1 MNDVLKERWCNMGLL
16 VLVLALILAVALVL
30 ITKEGPLV
38 QGGAGLVGLILIGVC
53 LIALLLVLAGL
64 WPGFTGRAQDHLVDS
79 TVKAFL
85 VGLVNY
91 AFLGAIALVLLNS
104 GPIAFTGLVLGGI
117 LLLGTFLGLPAVAAL
132 VGERLHALRE
142 TEATP
147 WSDVVTGGAAL
158 YLAAFVPVVG
168 WFLLLPALCLW
179 SFGAAALALV
189 NRQRPAVED
198 VA

>member
-1 MNDVLKERWCNMGLL
+1 MNDVMKERWCNTGLLAL
-16 VLVLALILAVALVL
+16 VLVLLLALALVV
-30 ITKEGPLV
+30 KEGPLA

-64 WPGFTGRAQDHLVDS
+64 WSGFTERVQGHLVGS
-79 TVKAFL
+79 TGKAFL

-91 AFLGAIALVLLNS
+91 LFLGAIALVLLNS
-104 GPIAFTGLVLGGI
+104 GPIAFTGLVLGGL

-132 VGERLHALRE
+132 VGARLHALRE
-142 TEATP
+142 TEASP
-147 WSDVVTGGAAL
+147 WSEVVTGGVAL

-189 NRQRPAVED
+189 SRQRPATED

>member
-1 MNDVLKERWCNMGLL
+1 MNDATKERWCNTGLLAL
-16 VLVLALILAVALVL
+16 VLVLLLALALALVV
-30 ITKEGPLV
+30 KEGQLA
-38 QGGAGLVGLILIGVC
+38 QGGAGLLGLLLIGVC

-64 WPGFTGRAQDHLVDS
+64 WPGFTGRAQDHLVAS
-79 TVKAFL
+79 TGKAFL

-91 AFLGAIALVLLNS
+91 VFLGAIALVLLNS

-117 LLLGTFLGLPAVAAL
+117 LLLGTFLGLPAAAAL
-132 VGERLHALRE
+132 VGARLHALRE

-147 WSDVVTGGAAL
+147 WSEVVTGGAAL

-189 NRQRPAVED
+189 SRKGPAAED